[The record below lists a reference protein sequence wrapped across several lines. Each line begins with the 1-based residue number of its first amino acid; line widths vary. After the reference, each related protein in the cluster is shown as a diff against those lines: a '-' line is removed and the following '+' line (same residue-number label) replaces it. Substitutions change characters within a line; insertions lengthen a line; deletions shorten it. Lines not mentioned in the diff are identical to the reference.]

1 VAPGSQKMGA
11 YTIVQSNLQINS
23 SGNRFAQNGYADY
36 IGVIPHGIV
45 YTDNSTGVSHIA
57 FYRESGQ

>member
-1 VAPGSQKMGA
+1 MGA